1 MKNDI
6 LDNMKMQAAKAYLAR
21 TGRNLIDEIDD
32 CLVYEDDG
40 TIAIGKVR
48 ITTNAITDEAEHDYR
63 MSRKE
68 FEDVIYQVMLRNP
81 EVIDSYLRPDTIEL
95 FVMHESRAILK
106 HHIDAGVKEV

>member
-1 MKNDI
+1 MNNILKNK
-6 LDNMKMQAAKAYLAR
+6 KMQAAKAYLAR

-40 TIAIGKVR
+40 TIAVCKVS
-48 ITTNAITDEAEHDYR
+48 ITTNPIIDEAEHDHR

-68 FEDVIYQVMLRNP
+68 FEDVIYQVMLRNS
-81 EVIDSYLRPDTIEL
+81 EVIDCYLRPDTIEL

-106 HHIDAGVKEV
+106 HGIDVGVKEV